1 MSGGGGGG
9 GGASLN
15 SLAAEKPL
23 CPRLA
28 DYLVLVGA
36 RLPAKQNSLAQTPQ
50 LLRRYPPQDHR
61 DFHLPPDIVFFCQPE
76 GCLATGPKRRAAA
89 GSGGSSGS
97 RECSTFVFTLTEKD
111 SGLVRYGICHNFYR
125 PIDRRWT
132 AAEAAENGGGSA
144 ERVTSRSRS
153 RLLTSLCLVSHHPF
167 FSRFRECL
175 QVLRR
180 IVNACS
186 ERSQAAGRTPNRET
200 VWSVLTGLHPDSSS
214 QLVMHDVREI
224 ETWILR
230 LLSAPVPVP
239 GRTKLQLT
247 VLPEA
252 DYPPLV
258 FALPDRS
265 RLSLADFPLHLPL
278 ELLGVDTCLRV
289 LTCILLENK
298 LVLQSRDENAL
309 TMSVMAFVAMLY
321 PMQYMFPVIPLLPTC
336 MMSAEQLLLAPTP
349 YIIGLPASFLLYK
362 KNFCLPPDVWLV
374 DLDANKI
381 VCAQD
386 MGKLPSLP
394 EPEGSQ
400 LRSQLQQALAMMN
413 EAAQQQPIKNLDTVA
428 NQDAEFLTC
437 HHQQPT
443 PAAVA
448 SGNDVD
454 SVDVAAR
461 VAMVRFFNSP
471 NVLGNFAEHTRTLR
485 LYPRPVVAFQYFAF
499 VQSRPRRCDFT
510 DRLARTQAVEYF
522 AEWSLC
528 PDNCAFQRI
537 HTGLTDPTAI
547 GDKHK
552 WFSQQLQRLQFSV
565 CRQPPETCTLKLCYE
580 PPNYESGCSDSEP
593 ASSGAQPLPAS
604 TSYASLTDFV
614 SEIISSDIVGDPNQL
629 RQSRSAARLVIDAA
643 EDAFQPPDSLQLPP
657 SAAGRTGGEDS
668 SGDNSSG
675 EDTELTD

>member
-1 MSGGGGGG
+1 
-9 GGASLN
+9 
-15 SLAAEKPL
+15 
-23 CPRLA
+23 
-28 DYLVLVGA
+28 
-36 RLPAKQNSLAQTPQ
+36 
-50 LLRRYPPQDHR
+50 
-61 DFHLPPDIVFFCQPE
+61 FC
-76 GCLATGPKRRAAA
+76 
-89 GSGGSSGS
+89 
-97 RECSTFVFTLTEKD
+97 
-111 SGLVRYGICHNFYR
+111 N
-125 PIDRRWT
+125 
-132 AAEAAENGGGSA
+132 
-144 ERVTSRSRS
+144 
-153 RLLTSLCLVSHHPF
+153 
-167 FSRFRECL
+167 
-175 QVLRR
+175 
-180 IVNACS
+180 
-186 ERSQAAGRTPNRET
+186 
-200 VWSVLTGLHPDSSS
+200 
-214 QLVMHDVREI
+214 
-224 ETWILR
+224 
-230 LLSAPVPVP
+230 
-239 GRTKLQLT
+239 
-247 VLPEA
+247 
-252 DYPPLV
+252 
-258 FALPDRS
+258 
-265 RLSLADFPLHLPL
+265 
-278 ELLGVDTCLRV
+278 
-289 LTCILLENK
+289 
-298 LVLQSRDENAL
+298 
-309 TMSVMAFVAMLY
+309 
-321 PMQYMFPVIPLLPTC
+321 LPTN
-336 MMSAEQLLLAPTP
+336 Q
-349 YIIGLPASFLLYK
+349 
-362 KNFCLPPDVWLV
+362 
-374 DLDANKI
+374 I

-461 VAMVRFFNSP
+461 VAM
-471 NVLGNFAEHTRTLR
+471 HTRTLR

-552 WFSQQLQRLQFSV
+552 WFSQQLQRLQFS
-565 CRQPPETCTLKLCYE
+565 
-580 PPNYESGCSDSEP
+580 SGCSDSEP

-643 EDAFQPPDSLQLPP
+643 EDAFQRPTRCSCRPRLPVELAAKIPPAITAQ
-657 SAAGRTGGEDS
+657 GRTPS
-668 SGDNSSG
+668 
-675 EDTELTD
+675 